1 MPNASGTGSVNY
13 VLLGDDGRPLAL
25 VEAKRTCQDPVAGR
39 QRAKLY
45 ASLLEQKFG
54 RRPVIFLT
62 NDFDTHIWNPKRA
75 PRLRHLHQAGPGEGV

>member
-1 MPNASGTGSVNY
+1 
-13 VLLGDDGRPLAL
+13 
-25 VEAKRTCQDPVAGR
+25 VAGR

-62 NDFDTHIWNPKRA
+62 NDFDTHIWNPTYYNERPVSGIYTKQDLEKEFDKLTIRA
-75 PRLRHLHQAGPGEGV
+75 PLEGVSPGRTSPDGTTR